1 MKTEIDLTEGELR
14 ILQNMFE
21 LYNII
26 AEQERYFNYNVRS
39 DLFYLKEKLNS
50 ALGLNIDY

>member
-14 ILQNMFE
+14 VLQNMFE

-26 AEQERYFNYNVRS
+26 AEQERDFNYNVRN
-39 DLFYLKEKLNS
+39 DLFYLKEKLND
-50 ALGLNIDY
+50 ALGLSIDY

>member
-1 MKTEIDLTEGELR
+1 MNTKIDLTEGELR

-26 AEQERYFNYNVRS
+26 AEQERDFNYTARN
-39 DLFYLKEKLNS
+39 DLFYLKEKLNN

>member
-1 MKTEIDLTEGELR
+1 MKTETDFTEGELR
-14 ILQNMFE
+14 VLQNMFE

-26 AEQERYFNYNVRS
+26 AEQERDFNYNVRS